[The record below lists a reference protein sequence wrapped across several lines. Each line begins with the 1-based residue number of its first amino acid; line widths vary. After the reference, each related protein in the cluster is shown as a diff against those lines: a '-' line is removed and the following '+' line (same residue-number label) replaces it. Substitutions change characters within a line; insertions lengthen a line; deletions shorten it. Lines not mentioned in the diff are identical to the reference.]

1 MIEKETIV
9 ASGQIKDFLPSK
21 NGFKFSNYF
30 SVDYHSAPF
39 INDADGMCGGM
50 VYAVIDYYKA
60 SLSPPDDTQ
69 PPTRI
74 HNNPL
79 LEYIRQRQKD
89 SVLQLRTLN
98 YLLAFRLTP
107 EKEKEMALNT
117 YEIIK
122 TQINQNEP
130 IALGLIRSHEFKQV
144 KKNHQVSVYGYQEDA
159 EGNVILKVYDPKE
172 STNDNV
178 TMSFN
183 KNNFNGINCSTK
195 LLGTVYTFFESNY
208 SFCHPEI
215 SASHHKSCKII

>member
-1 MIEKETIV
+1 MIENETIV
-9 ASGQIKDFLPSK
+9 ASGQINNFLPSR

-30 SVDYHSAPF
+30 STAYHSAPF

-60 SLSPPDDTQ
+60 GLSTPEDTL

-74 HNNPL
+74 HNNSL

-98 YLLAFRLTP
+98 YLLAFSLTP
-107 EKEKEMALNT
+107 EKEKEMVLNT

-122 TQINQNEP
+122 KQISQNEL
-130 IALGLIRSHEFKQV
+130 IALGLIRSREFKKV
-144 KKNHQVSVYGYQEDA
+144 KQNHQVGVYGYQEDA
-159 EGNVILKVYDPKE
+159 EGNVILKVYDPKD

-183 KNNFNGINCSTK
+183 KNYFIEINCSTK
-195 LLGTVYTFFESNY
+195 LLGTVYTFFESSY
-208 SFCHPEI
+208 TFCHPEI
-215 SASHHKSCKII
+215 STSRRISCQIV